1 MQIRVLWFG
10 KPAASPYEQQV
21 ETYRKRVTRRWT
33 AEDVPLRPVSTGR
46 AADAARALAAEAETV
61 RRRTPRGWCTVAL
74 DEHGQQLDSI
84 GFARLL
90 EKLEVGATPGLAF
103 IVGSDLGLDQDL
115 CREARHKLS
124 LSAMTLPHLLAR
136 LCLWEQLFR
145 ATDILGSGRY
155 HRLGVK

>member
-1 MQIRVLWFG
+1 MQVRVLWFG

-21 ETYRKRVTRRWT
+21 ETYRKRVSRRWK
-33 AEDVPLRPVSTGR
+33 AEDIALRPVSGR
-46 AADAARALAAEAETV
+46 GSDVLRVLAAEAEKL
-61 RRRTPRGWCTVAL
+61 RHRLARGWITVAL
-74 DEHGQQLDSI
+74 DEHGQQLGSA
-84 GFARLL
+84 GFADLL
-90 EKLEVGATPGLAF
+90 EELESTGARGVAF
-103 IVGSDLGLDQDL
+103 IIGSDLGLDRDL
-115 CREARHKLS
+115 CQEARFRLS